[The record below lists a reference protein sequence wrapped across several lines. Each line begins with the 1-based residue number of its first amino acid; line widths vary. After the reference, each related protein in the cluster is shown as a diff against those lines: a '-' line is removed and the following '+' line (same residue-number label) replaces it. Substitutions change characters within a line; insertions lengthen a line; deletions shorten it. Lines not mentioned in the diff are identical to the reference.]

1 LSESFDQA
9 SEKLL
14 AGHPQDR
21 LLSAQVI
28 AAFGRQYLVRLT
40 DGSEMTCLTRGKKS
54 EVACGDIV
62 EVRRTD
68 HPSVRIGT
76 SSLNG
81 LLPTAQGVIEHIA
94 PRRSLLHRSEAN
106 REKIIAA
113 NVTQIIVVVAAEPS
127 FNDELLA
134 RCLVAAYDQ
143 KLEVLIVLNKCDLL
157 EAAAAAHKRLAPYSA
172 IGYRVLE
179 LSAMQDVSRLRPFLA
194 GHSSVLVGQSGMG
207 KSTLIN
213 ALLPDAQAATREI
226 SSALDSGKHTTTH
239 ARLYRLENAA
249 ASTHNREAAD
259 FTRKEY
265 AGGYPAASLPP
276 SRCGNSRQTPLV
288 KQLAIRLDRRKTAAK
303 SLVIPHQMAQPQRV
317 GVSTLID
324 CPGVQAFGLHHLSF
338 GRIEQ
343 GFVEFA
349 PYLGQCRFHDCHHL
363 HEPGCALRSAVEA
376 GKIDARRLALFQ
388 HITAARH

>member
-1 LSESFDQA
+1 LSESCYQA
-9 SEKLL
+9 SEKPL
-14 AGHPQDR
+14 AGHLQDR

-68 HPSVRIGT
+68 RPSVRFGT
-76 SSLNG
+76 SNLNG
-81 LLPTAQGVIEHIA
+81 LLPDAQGVIEDIA
-94 PRRSLLHRSEAN
+94 TRSTLLYRSDAY

-134 RCLVAAYDQ
+134 RCLVAAFDQ
-143 KLEVLIVLNKCDLL
+143 KLEVLIVLNKCDLIK
-157 EAAAAAHKRLAPYSA
+157 ATAVARKQLAPYSA

-179 LSAMQDVSRLRPFLA
+179 LSARQDVSKLRPYLI

-226 SSALDSGKHTTTH
+226 STALDSGKHTTTH
-239 ARLYRLENAA
+239 ARLYRL
-249 ASTHNREAAD
+249 D
-259 FTRKEY
+259 D
-265 AGGYPAASLPP
+265 
-276 SRCGNSRQTPLV
+276 NSC
-288 KQLAIRLDRRKTAAK
+288 
-303 SLVIPHQMAQPQRV
+303 
-317 GVSTLID
+317 LID

-343 GFVEFA
+343 GFIEFGQ
-349 PYLGQCRFHDCHHL
+349 YLGQCRFHDCHHL
-363 HEPGCALRSAVEA
+363 HEPGCALRNAVDE

-388 HITAARH
+388 HITAANH